1 MSEGMDRVN
10 DEFSKME
17 AKTANMLKNQQELEK
32 GIGNYAAV
40 LIQIRKTQDDILHI
54 ENQKKAAAKELS
66 KYEADNLAKQKKW
79 QEEAKNGNAAQRIAA
94 KKNLANLDAEIQKR
108 KQVVKLLGLKVD
120 KEKENLDT
128 LKQTVKESNKLKAI
142 AASSMNFVKKWGFDK
157 LKEYG
162 IFEMDKEIRN
172 TARSMGVTGKS
183 AKNLRNNLQEAGD
196 TTSLMGV
203 GTKELAKMQG
213 SYSKEIGRSVALS
226 KEGLVAMAE
235 MSEGTGLG
243 EQFAV
248 GMAVAM
254 DNFGGSVEVSR
265 DLLQE
270 TVDTARSMGV
280 NSAQASEMLSK
291 NLKFA
296 QKYNFKNGV
305 KGLAKMSTEA
315 LKLKLDLEGISGL
328 ADKVFRPEG
337 AVEMAAKLQT
347 MGGAFA
353 QMANPMELMFKA
365 RNDFAGF
372 AKDIGKATS
381 EFVEY
386 NEETQTF
393 DIKGGLAADRMR
405 EIANIT
411 GLGVEELQKMA
422 VAQKKIEAIGAV
434 SPISLSDEDKDV
446 ISGMAEM
453 NKKTGQFSVEL
464 NGVTTAVKDLKEADL
479 IAIRAKDKSLKL
491 AAEESRTAAETL
503 DDIKTSFTQL
513 LIPVADALKEDFAKP
528 LRELV
533 SDGDFRKTIRGLV
546 KGIADFVGGISKFII
561 ENPLTSVVTA
571 LTAWGGLKA
580 LTWIKNGM
588 MLAKGFNMRAN
599 AGGGGGGGGMGRR
612 GKGGGMFRNQRA
624 AMLKAGRGRSG
635 IAGKALRGAG
645 GKFGMGSMG
654 GMAAGLGFGLG
665 GMALDAGRNQ
675 MTNRD
680 SGAGKAMGIGSMA
693 MKGAGMGAMLGPWGM
708 LAGGLIG
715 AGYGAYDE
723 YFSDE
728 AKKKAAFRAGST
740 SGGNI
745 YAADDAIIKFNP
757 KDKFMQVDDALVA
770 STKAGE
776 LNEMGAS
783 VKSTKKMHHTFD
795 EIKININLNANG
807 MDQQMADQLV
817 DNKPFVRLLN
827 TKLKE
832 EMSQVMSGGVQS
844 PNPKFATA

>member
-17 AKTANMLKNQQELEK
+17 AKTAAMLKNQQELEK
-32 GIGNYAAV
+32 GIGNYATV
-40 LIQIRKTQDDILHI
+40 LIQIRKTQNDILHI
-54 ENQKKAAAKELS
+54 ENQKKAAAKEVS
-66 KYEADNLAKQKKW
+66 RYEAENLDKQKKW
-79 QEEAKNGNAAQRIAA
+79 QEAAKNGNAAQRIAA

-108 KQVVKLLGLKVD
+108 KDVVKLLGLKVD
-120 KEKENLDT
+120 KEQEALDT
-128 LKQTVKESNKLKAI
+128 LKETVKESNKLKAI

-183 AKNLRNNLQEAGD
+183 ARNLRNNLQEAGD

-226 KEGLVAMAE
+226 REGLVAMAE

-254 DNFGGSVEVSR
+254 DNFGGSVETSR
-265 DLLQE
+265 DLVQD
-270 TVDTARSMGV
+270 TVDTARAMGV
-280 NSAQASEMLSK
+280 NSAKASEMLSK
-291 NLKFA
+291 NLKLA

-315 LKLKLDLEGISGL
+315 LKLKLDLDGISGL

-411 GLGVEELQKMA
+411 GLGVEKLQEMA
-422 VAQKKIEAIGAV
+422 VAQKRIEAIGAV
-434 SPISLSDEDKDV
+434 SPISMSDEDKEF
-446 ISGMAEM
+446 ISGMAKM
-453 NKKTGQFSVEL
+453 DKKTGQFSVEL
-464 NGVTTAVKDLKEADL
+464 NGVTTAVKDLKDADL
-479 IAIRAKDKSLKL
+479 IAIRAKDVSLKK
-491 AAEESRTAAETL
+491 AAEDSRTAAETL

-513 LIPVADALKEDFAKP
+513 LIPVADALKEDFAVP
-528 LRELV
+528 LRNLV
-533 SDGDFRKTIRGLV
+533 DNDDFRKTIRGLV

-599 AGGGGGGGGMGRR
+599 AGMGGRGKGMGGGNMSAAMRKGGYTRGANGRLQKMGMGSKFMGKGGRFAAGGMG
-612 GKGGGMFRNQRA
+612 
-624 AMLKAGRGRSG
+624 S
-635 IAGKALRGAG
+635 
-645 GKFGMGSMG
+645 
-654 GMAAGLGFGLG
+654 MAAGLGFGLG

-680 SGAGKAMGIGSMA
+680 SGAGKAMGVGSMA

-723 YFSDE
+723 YFSEE
-728 AKKKAAFRAGST
+728 AKEKKALREGT
-740 SGGNI
+740 GLLGNSLL
-745 YAADDAIIKFNP
+745 ADDAIIKFNP

-783 VKSTKKMHHTFD
+783 VKSTKKMHHSFD
-795 EIKININLNANG
+795 EIKINININATG
-807 MDQQMADQLV
+807 MDQQIADQLV
-817 DNKPFVRLLN
+817 DNKPFVRLFN